1 MRGQLAW
8 LVTILCLVTSVAA
21 AADGTQ
27 AFLSQAA
34 ALNRFQLNSGNL
46 ALRKTQSK
54 IVHGFAQQM
63 IFEYSVA
70 AGKLRQAAAD
80 VKLPVRDALDER
92 HKALLDQL
100 THTPPGKTLSK
111 AYFETEEKVLRDDL
125 ALFQGYADSGDNER
139 LKVYA
144 QEMAPVLRGHLEQL
158 GKLRK

>member
-1 MRGQLAW
+1 MRGRLA
-8 LVTILCLVTSVAA
+8 LLTVLCLVTSAAA

-34 ALNRFQLNSGNL
+34 GINRFQIAAGNL
-46 ALRKTQSK
+46 ALRKTQSSA
-54 IVHGFAQQM
+54 VHGVAQQM

-80 VKLPVRDALDER
+80 AKLPLRDALDER

-111 AYFETEEKVLRDDL
+111 AYFETVEKALRDDV
-125 ALFQGYADSGDNER
+125 AVVEAYAGSGDNER

-144 QEMAPVLRGHLEQL
+144 QEMVPVLRGHLEQF